1 MTTPGPE
8 NALREIT
15 SQTSTTLLR
24 LVMLKDE
31 AAWRDLTRV
40 YGALIRFWCRRA
52 KVADADID
60 DIEQEVFRAVFS
72 AIETFVPSKS
82 QGSFRS
88 WLWTITR
95 NKVRD
100 YFKIRLNK
108 AVSVG
113 GTGAYLALQQLPEC
127 EPREAESDAL
137 DEADPTRQ
145 ALKIIQGE
153 VKQHTFD
160 AFWRSTV
167 DGVAPDIIAKDLS
180 ITVDSVYQAKARV
193 LRRLR
198 QLLD

>member
-1 MTTPGPE
+1 MTNPGPV
-8 NALREIT
+8 NALREVT

-24 LVMLKDE
+24 LVVLKDE
-31 AAWRDLTRV
+31 AAWRDLTRL
-40 YGALIRFWCRRA
+40 YGDLIRFWCRRA
-52 KVADADID
+52 KVPDADID
-60 DIEQEVFRAVFS
+60 DIEQDVFRAVFS
-72 AIETFVPSKS
+72 AIPTFVPSKA

-100 YFKIRLNK
+100 YFKIRLNH

-113 GTGAYLALQQLPEC
+113 GTDAYLALQQLPEC
-127 EPREAESDAL
+127 ELREAESDAL

-145 ALKIIQGE
+145 ALKMIQGE
-153 VKQHTFD
+153 VKPHTFD

-167 DGVAPDIIAKDLS
+167 DGIAPDMIAKDLG